1 MIAPQEVADQQFS
14 FQTKTSQM
22 LSLDE
27 ANRVAFNYLTFEVNR
42 YVLNLKREQA
52 LGLGIS
58 NEFYDKMQKDVRETN
73 QFLSAYILNSER
85 FRLTV

>member
-1 MIAPQEVADQQFS
+1 
-14 FQTKTSQM
+14 M

-27 ANRVAFNYLTFEVNR
+27 ANRVAFNYLTFEVNL

-73 QFLSAYILNSER
+73 QFLNAYILQ
-85 FRLTV
+85 

>member
-73 QFLSAYILNSER
+73 QFLNAYILQ
-85 FRLTV
+85 

>member
-1 MIAPQEVADQQFS
+1 
-14 FQTKTSQM
+14 M

-27 ANRVAFNYLTFEVNR
+27 ANRVAFNYLPFEVNR

-73 QFLSAYILNSER
+73 QFLNAYILQ
-85 FRLTV
+85 

>member
-1 MIAPQEVADQQFS
+1 
-14 FQTKTSQM
+14 M

-27 ANRVAFNYLTFEVNR
+27 ANRVAFNYLTFEVNW

-58 NEFYDKMQKDVRETN
+58 NKFYDKMQKDVRETN
-73 QFLSAYILNSER
+73 QFLNAYILQ
-85 FRLTV
+85 

>member
-1 MIAPQEVADQQFS
+1 
-14 FQTKTSQM
+14 M

-27 ANRVAFNYLTFEVNR
+27 ANRVAFNNLTFEVNL

-52 LGLGIS
+52 SGLGIS

-73 QFLSAYILNSER
+73 QFLNAYILQ
-85 FRLTV
+85 

>member
-1 MIAPQEVADQQFS
+1 
-14 FQTKTSQM
+14 M

-58 NEFYDKMQKDVRETN
+58 IEFYDKMQKDVRETN
-73 QFLSAYILNSER
+73 QFLNAYILQ
-85 FRLTV
+85 

>member
-1 MIAPQEVADQQFS
+1 
-14 FQTKTSQM
+14 M

-73 QFLSAYILNSER
+73 QFLNAYILQWM
-85 FRLTV
+85 FRLMPQTSNSMFIPIP

>member
-1 MIAPQEVADQQFS
+1 MIAPQDVADQQFS

-27 ANRVAFNYLTFEVNR
+27 ANRVAFNYLNFEVNR

-73 QFLSAYILNSER
+73 QFLNAYILQ
-85 FRLTV
+85 

>member
-73 QFLSAYILNSER
+73 QFLSAYILQ
-85 FRLTV
+85 

>member
-1 MIAPQEVADQQFS
+1 MIAPQDVADQQFS

-73 QFLSAYILNSER
+73 QFLNAYILQ
-85 FRLTV
+85 

>member
-1 MIAPQEVADQQFS
+1 
-14 FQTKTSQM
+14 M

-58 NEFYDKMQKDVRETN
+58 NKFYDKMQKDVRETN
-73 QFLSAYILNSER
+73 QFLNAYILQ
-85 FRLTV
+85 

>member
-1 MIAPQEVADQQFS
+1 
-14 FQTKTSQM
+14 M

-42 YVLNLKREQA
+42 YVLYLKREQA

-73 QFLSAYILNSER
+73 QFLNAYILQ
-85 FRLTV
+85 